1 MTHNAVHLT
10 LITMK
15 NIQNIGYSSGWF
27 SLLQDC
33 VLSGLAS
40 LMSILLV
47 RWASSPIAGFTALVL
62 MWLGVAV
69 AGTAI
74 GSVLGGNY
82 RVVRR
87 WSSARSAPRLVTC
100 VIIKEVV
107 LGGCLLLK
115 WIDLSSHAMGIL
127 SILADTVLTFSIL
140 LYFRFVV
147 RIVSGTD
154 ARQFKEAAG
163 KRTAL
168 VSGTDDRAI
177 GIARELSLSK
187 DFNVVGFISDDE
199 KMAGKV
205 IGDILVYLC
214 KGPADLQ
221 ELEWR
226 LGGVD
231 CVFLSKGWSNMDH
244 VGQGRET
251 SKMGQAGKVLK
262 RSFDVAM
269 SFILILVFSP
279 LALVCALAIKLD
291 DGGPVLY
298 RQERI
303 GLGGKPFFILKFRSM
318 KTDAES
324 SGARLF
330 SGAGDPRLTRVGAF
344 LRAHHLDELPQLWN
358 VLKGDMSF
366 IGYRPERQVYIS
378 QIIRENPRYEYLYQI
393 RPGVTSYATLYNGY
407 TDTLDKMLTRLDLD
421 LYYLRNH
428 SIRFDIRVLGL
439 TFLSIVLG
447 KKF

>member
-15 NIQNIGYSSGWF
+15 NIQGIRYSSGWF

-47 RWASSPIAGFTALVL
+47 RWASSPIPGFTALVL
-62 MWLGVAV
+62 TWVGVAV

-87 WSSARSAPRLVTC
+87 WSSAHSAPRLVTC

-127 SILADTVLTFSIL
+127 SLLADTVLTFSML

-147 RIVSGTD
+147 RIVSGTN
-154 ARQFKEAAG
+154 ARQYKEAAG
-163 KRTAL
+163 KRVAL
-168 VSGTDDRAI
+168 VSGTDARAI
-177 GIARELSLSK
+177 SIARELSSSK

-205 IGDILVYLC
+205 IDNILVYLC
-214 KGPADLQ
+214 KDSADLQ
-221 ELEWR
+221 GLEWR

-231 CVFLSKGWSNMDH
+231 CVFLSKGWNNMDN
-244 VGQGRET
+244 VGHNKENG
-251 SKMGQAGKVLK
+251 KNGQAEKVLK

-279 LALVCALAIKLD
+279 LAFLCALAIKLD

-330 SGAGDPRLTRVGAF
+330 SGAGDHRLTRVGAF

-358 VLKGDMSF
+358 VLRGDMSF

-378 QIIRENPRYEYLYQI
+378 QIIRENPRYKYLYQI

-428 SIRFDIRVLGL
+428 SIRFDARVLGL